1 MTAAHASLLALAH
14 AVGEP
19 RRELAIL
26 AEGNVSV
33 RLDDE
38 RMLVKA
44 TGSPLA
50 DAGPDDLVE
59 CRFEPILE
67 LLDDPTAFE
76 GGDGDARV
84 AEALMAS
91 RVDPDAKR
99 PSVEALLHAVVLTS
113 GADAACHTHP
123 VAVNALLCS
132 DRADLLIAGALFPDQ
147 VVVLGTH
154 SLLVPYVDPGL
165 TLGRRMRDELRAFA
179 DRHGALPKVAWLQN
193 HGIFAIGASPAEC
206 LRITEM
212 ADKFARILL
221 GALAAGEPRF
231 LPDDVLDR
239 IDGRDDEHL
248 RRALLDTAR

>member
-1 MTAAHASLLALAH
+1 MTDPADALLRLAH

-19 RRELAIL
+19 QRELAIL
-26 AEGNVSV
+26 AEGNVSA

-44 TGSPLA
+44 TGSSLA
-50 DAGPDDLVE
+50 SAGRDDLVE

-76 GGDGDARV
+76 GGAGDARV

-91 RVDPDAKR
+91 RVDPTAKR

-113 GADAACHTHP
+113 GAAAACHTHP

-132 DRADLLIAGALFPDQ
+132 DRAELLVAGALFPDQ

-165 TLGRRMRDELRAFA
+165 GLGRLMRHELRTFA

-212 ADKFARILL
+212 ADKFARTLL
-221 GALAAGEPRF
+221 GAIAAGQPRF
-231 LPDDVLDR
+231 LPDAVLDR
-239 IDGRDDEHL
+239 IDGRDDEHV
-248 RRALLDTAR
+248 RRAILDAAR

>member
-1 MTAAHASLLALAH
+1 MSALEASLLRLAH

-19 RRELAIL
+19 QRELTIL
-26 AEGNVSV
+26 AEGNVSA

-44 TGSPLA
+44 TGSSLA
-50 DAGPDDLVE
+50 ASGPDDLVE

-76 GGDGDARV
+76 GGAGDARV
-84 AEALMAS
+84 AQALMDA
-91 RVDPDAKR
+91 RVDPAAKR

-113 GADAACHTHP
+113 GAEAACHTHP
-123 VAVNALLCS
+123 VAANALLCS
-132 DRADLLIAGALFPDQ
+132 DRAELLVAGALFPDQ
-147 VVVLGTH
+147 VVVLGTR

-165 TLGRRMRDELRAFA
+165 GLGRLMRHELRGFA

-239 IDGRDDEHL
+239 IDGRDDEHV
-248 RRALLDTAR
+248 RRAILDAAH

>member
-1 MTAAHASLLALAH
+1 MTQLADALLRLAH

-26 AEGNVSV
+26 AEGNVSA

-44 TGSPLA
+44 TGSSLA
-50 DAGPDDLVE
+50 AAGAEDLVE

-76 GGDGDARV
+76 GGAGDARV
-84 AEALMAS
+84 AEALLAS
-91 RVDPDAKR
+91 RVDPSAKR

-113 GADAACHTHP
+113 GAAAACHTHP

-132 DRADLLIAGALFPDQ
+132 DRAELLVAGALFPDQ
-147 VVVLGTH
+147 VVVLGTR

-165 TLGRRMRDELRAFA
+165 SLGRRMRDDLRAFA
-179 DRHGALPKVAWLQN
+179 DRHGALPKVAWLEN

-231 LPDDVLDR
+231 LPDAVLDR
-239 IDGRDDEHL
+239 IDGRDDEHV
-248 RRALLDTAR
+248 RRAILDAAR